1 MNYYIIV
8 FKNTHDAM
16 TADKK
21 LAMKNYKFR
30 IMPTPTLITQS
41 CGICVRIE
49 NDDEIN
55 SIIENKEIEFKN
67 IYKRNRIKEV
77 QKCMHLQ
84 TGFIQAES
92 CLNFLLKK

>member
-30 IMPTPTLITQS
+30 IMPTPTLIT
-41 CGICVRIE
+41 
-49 NDDEIN
+49 
-55 SIIENKEIEFKN
+55 
-67 IYKRNRIKEV
+67 
-77 QKCMHLQ
+77 
-84 TGFIQAES
+84 
-92 CLNFLLKK
+92 